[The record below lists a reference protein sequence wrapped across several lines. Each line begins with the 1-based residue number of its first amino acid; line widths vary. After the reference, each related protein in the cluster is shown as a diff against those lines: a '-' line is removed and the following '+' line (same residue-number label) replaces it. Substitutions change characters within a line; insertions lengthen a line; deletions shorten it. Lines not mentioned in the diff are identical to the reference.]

1 MLTDRFDKLRKKELD
16 KVFGKLEIINT
27 WRKVVKN
34 QLRKLD
40 IQDLYDFYDFN
51 YNIDERA
58 LALRT
63 EILNGNYQVI
73 KPLIY
78 RLEKKLGICRHIV
91 IPQPQDALVLQVL
104 TEQLNLEII
113 SKMPSEN
120 AFYSQDKHNM
130 RYPHNLDT
138 EYGINWQKQ
147 WKKLQ
152 KLIYQFK
159 ESKELLV
166 VTDLS
171 NYYDSID
178 ISVLRNQISNIVDD
192 KEVLLD
198 LLFKIIEN
206 ISWNPD
212 YLKYTGR
219 GLPTSN
225 LEGVRLLAHSFLF
238 EFDAIL
244 KDKTNNSFTRWMDDV
259 IIGVNSRQE
268 AIEMLSSSSDVL
280 KSRGLALNIAKT
292 DIYDSEKAEFH
303 FQIAQNKYLDSVDY
317 NLKPRTQE
325 YNSKTSELKREFKKH
340 LKNTKAKY
348 AEKITK
354 RYVTA
359 FGKFKSEKLLSEVAL
374 LYNERPG
381 IRGNLLIYLSELG
394 YKKKT
399 SDTVI
404 KIIRNLN
411 VYDDISLFQVCKL
424 VTDWNIPDN
433 ESSLEFLKIF
443 EKEIKAISQRRK
455 NPFDFYCLI
464 WFKSKYEHPDSLLR
478 FIKDYENIWKSDP
491 FLRRQVTTSLSR
503 AYMAN
508 PSKVTTILKQQ
519 ISTGIPQIVS
529 LSSQLLSFSSFDN
542 LPSKINMYLFPTHK
556 QKRYP
561 LSKFLVLCSLLN
573 SESVRT
579 NEIIKSK
586 VKEYIVDDYQKKWIV
601 AHYNIR

>member
-1 MLTDRFDKLRKKELD
+1 MLTDRFNKLRKTELD
-16 KVFGKLEIINT
+16 KVFGKLEIINI
-27 WRKVVKN
+27 WRSIVKN

-58 LALRT
+58 LAIRT

-73 KPLIY
+73 KPIIY

-104 TEQLNLEII
+104 TEQLNSEII
-113 SKMPSEN
+113 GKMPSEN
-120 AFYSQDKHNM
+120 SFYSQDKHNM
-130 RYPHNLDT
+130 KYPHDLDT
-138 EYGINWQKQ
+138 EYGVNWQKQ

-152 KLIYQFK
+152 KLIYQFS

-171 NYYDSID
+171 NYFDSID

-225 LEGVRLLAHSFLF
+225 LEGIRLLAHSFLF

-244 KDKTNNSFTRWMDDV
+244 KEKTNNSFTRWMDDV
-259 IIGVNSRQE
+259 VIGVNSRQE

-280 KSRGLALNIAKT
+280 KSRGLALNLAKT

-303 FQIAQNKYLDSVDY
+303 FQIDQNKYLDSIDY
-317 NLKPRTQE
+317 NIKPRTSK
-325 YNSKTSELKREFKKH
+325 YNLKTSELKREFKKH
-340 LKNTKAKY
+340 LKETKAKY
-348 AEKITK
+348 SEKITK

-404 KIIRNLN
+404 NIIKNLN

-424 VTDWNIPDN
+424 VTDWDIPDN
-433 ESSLEFLKIF
+433 ESSLEFLRTF
-443 EKEIKAISQRRK
+443 EIEIKSISQRRK

-478 FIKDYENIWKSDP
+478 FIKDYENIWKSEP
-491 FLRRQVTTSLSR
+491 FLRRQVTASLSR
-503 AYMAN
+503 AYMIN

-529 LSSQLLSFSSFDN
+529 LSSQLLSFSSFEN
-542 LPSKINMYLFPTHK
+542 LPSRIHLYLFPTHK

-573 SESVRT
+573 SEKIRT

-586 VKEYIVDDYQKKWIV
+586 VKEYIVDDYQKKWIE
-601 AHYNIR
+601 AQYNIR